1 MSERCKEIF
10 ENAYQRAYMLLDGE
24 GLSEAERIEIETH
37 LEECGPCLERVGVER
52 EVISVVITR
61 LRGATPCPE
70 ALKQRIFSLLED
82 A

>member
-10 ENAYQRAYMLLDGE
+10 ADAYRRAYMLLDGE
-24 GLSEAERIEIETH
+24 GLTEVERVEIEAH

-52 EVISVVITR
+52 EVISVVIAR
-61 LRGATPCPE
+61 LRGSTRCPE
-70 ALKQRIFSLLED
+70 ALKQRISALLEQ